1 MTRYMD
7 FSICFRV
14 FDLCLQEDFLSDR
27 MKFQTKNVEGFI
39 VLSSFSTQC
48 SSFPVE
54 PAEAFSCA
62 NIMPAV
68 EQCASFATG
77 RVARPSGGCC
87 NELNRL
93 PGMTR
98 TTADRRPACNCLK
111 QIAPQYPGVKDSLL
125 LALPQKFGVTLSF
138 SITRNTDCNR
148 VT

>member
-1 MTRYMD
+1 
-7 FSICFRV
+7 
-14 FDLCLQEDFLSDR
+14 
-27 MKFQTKNVEGFI
+27 
-39 VLSSFSTQC
+39 
-48 SSFPVE
+48 
-54 PAEAFSCA
+54 
-62 NIMPAV
+62 MPAV